1 MADEN
6 AQVKRIGANIRNARQ
21 NKHLIQSEAAQKAG
35 ISETYYAQVERGE
48 KNPSI
53 TVFLRIIEALD
64 ASSKDILGR

>member
-6 AQVKRIGANIRNARQ
+6 AQIKRIGSNIRKARQ
-21 NKHLIQSEAAQKAG
+21 NKQLIQSEAAQKAG

-53 TVFLRIIEALD
+53 TVFLRIIEALGT
-64 ASSKDILGR
+64 SSKEILGR